1 MALPVSGPLSIND
14 IRVELGQAQANSS
27 LRSLSNLAG
36 FSTPDAISEFYGYP
50 PTPNYRTFSIY
61 DQGQSQG
68 EVCNIIDQDNLT
80 LYFYE
85 SGGDGSPACPNV
97 SVTLYTDTA
106 LTTPFD
112 GADRWYHSNQ
122 CNAGYYILGTPNR
135 GFIEGINPC

>member
-1 MALPVSGPLSIND
+1 MALPSSGPLGID
-14 IRVELGQAQANSS
+14 AIRTELQQSQGNNS
-27 LRSLSNLAG
+27 LRTLSSLAG
-36 FSTPDAISEFYGYP
+36 FSTPDAISEFYGYSY
-50 PTPNYRTFSIY
+50 TNYRSFSIY

-112 GADRWYHSNQ
+112 GADRWYHSGQ
-122 CNAGYYILGTPNR
+122 CNSGYYILGTPNR
-135 GFIEGINPC
+135 GFIESIDPC

>member
-1 MALPVSGPLSIND
+1 MALPSSGPLSIND
-14 IRVELGQAQANSS
+14 IRVELQQSQANSS

-36 FSTPDAISEFYGYP
+36 FSTPDAISEFYGYSY
-50 PTPNYRTFSIY
+50 TNYRSFSIY

-112 GADRWYHSNQ
+112 GADRWYHSGQ
-122 CNAGYYILGTPNR
+122 CNSGYYILGTPNR
-135 GFIEGINPC
+135 GFIESIDPC

>member
-1 MALPVSGPLSIND
+1 MSPLPSSGPLSIND
-14 IRVELGQAQANSS
+14 IRVELQQSQANSS

-36 FSTPDAISEFYGYP
+36 FSTPDAISEFYGYSY
-50 PTPNYRTFSIY
+50 TNYRSFSIY

-112 GADRWYHSNQ
+112 GADRWYHSGQ
-122 CNAGYYILGTPNR
+122 CNSGYYILGTPNR
-135 GFIEGINPC
+135 GFIESIDPC